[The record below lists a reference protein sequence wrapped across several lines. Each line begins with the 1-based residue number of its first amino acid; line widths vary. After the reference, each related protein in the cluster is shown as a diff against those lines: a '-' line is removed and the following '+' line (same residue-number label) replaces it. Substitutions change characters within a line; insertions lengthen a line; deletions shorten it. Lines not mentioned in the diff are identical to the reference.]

1 MYALHDRRRVRVTCY
16 CLNANDRSEW
26 RVKIEAAA
34 ERFVDLQA
42 REGEEGCGRERE
54 IEREREMERERERE
68 REERKMRTCR

>member
-54 IEREREMERERERE
+54 RENEREREKKKERERERE
-68 REERKMRTCR
+68 RERKSE